1 MYTGNTPQLTK
12 CRLGWPVYPCV
23 YREHV
28 EDIRLRF
35 ALRGLSLCI
44 QGTPAVAFQK
54 STRHRFIPVYTGNTA
69 VIFLILANSSVYPC
83 VYREH
88 NYFHIMHLLKPG
100 LSLCIQGTQEVYSL
114 YAPEARFI
122 PVYTGNTNSC
132 NPSSYDNAVYPCV
145 YREHYYSLRQTSN
158 KGGLSLCIQ
167 GTLIANIC
175 KSIHTRFI
183 PVYTGNT

>member
-1 MYTGNTPQLTK
+1 MPPRLAGLSLCIQGTRRRYSAAICSPRFIPVYTGNTSCCISK
-12 CRLGWPVYPCV
+12 IHAAPVYPCV
-23 YREHV
+23 YREHCR
-28 EDIRLRF
+28 DIF
-35 ALRGLSLCI
+35 NIS
-44 QGTPAVAFQK
+44 K
-54 STRHRFIPVYTGNTA
+54 
-69 VIFLILANSSVYPC
+69 LI
-83 VYREH
+83 
-88 NYFHIMHLLKPG
+88 G